1 MGGAALK
8 GTIHTHI
15 LIGRRGE
22 GCVREKHSNI
32 TLTSLSHALTGERE
46 KHTHNIRR
54 LAHQSWIGEMGEIYL
69 SHTTSNRVTDEVER
83 GRERDTSR

>member
-1 MGGAALK
+1 M
-8 GTIHTHI
+8 
-15 LIGRRGE
+15 
-22 GCVREKHSNI
+22 REKHSNI

-54 LAHQSWIGEMGEIYL
+54 LAHQSWIGEMGVIYL

-83 GRERDTSR
+83 ERERHITITSH